1 MTCHVR
7 RIKFRVAMQNGNVQA
22 ARRIYLEGPM
32 DQQTLPAAVVASFD
46 ELRGFYI
53 DELEAGMT
61 KVYVRTVTETDIVQY
76 SQISGDDNPLHVN
89 DEFARRTVFKGRIA
103 HGMLTCGYISAVL
116 GTQLPGPGCAYLNQN
131 LNFRAPVR
139 IGDTV
144 QTRVTVKLVEP
155 EANRATCEVVCSI
168 GEKVV
173 IDGMAT
179 LWVPSRRKV

>member
-1 MTCHVR
+1 
-7 RIKFRVAMQNGNVQA
+7 MQNWSVQIA
-22 ARRIYLEGPM
+22 LPTYVEGQM
-32 DQQTLPAAVVASFD
+32 DQQTLPSAIVASFD
-46 ELRGFYI
+46 ELRGYYI

-61 KVYVRTVTETDIVQY
+61 NVYVRTVTETDIVQY

-89 DEFARRTVFKGRIA
+89 EEFARKTVFKGRIA

-139 IGDTV
+139 VGDTV

-179 LWVPSRRKV
+179 LWVPNRRKV